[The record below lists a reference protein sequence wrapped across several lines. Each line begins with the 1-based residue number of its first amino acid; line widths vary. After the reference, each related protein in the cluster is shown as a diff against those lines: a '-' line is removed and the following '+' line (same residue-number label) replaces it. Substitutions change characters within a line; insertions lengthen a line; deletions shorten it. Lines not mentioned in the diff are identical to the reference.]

1 MFWYQEL
8 NYVCSSLSTF
18 LFCLWKSSKYAD
30 GQYELELIRH
40 CQEDLRGDIT
50 TGMWVFKTK
59 RLQSLWKA
67 IFQHTWT
74 MTKKTQGRVSG
85 CLLFCRKHAMQ
96 YRFSKAHDQSRLSD
110 HTALRLSP
118 GYTLKTHN
126 QACLLFPQ
134 VWVFGLS
141 HLVWFSSSEVEL

>member
-1 MFWYQEL
+1 MISGAKLCSFKSFNFPVLPLEIFK
-8 NYVCSSLSTF
+8 VCRWSIWAGVNQTLP
-18 LFCLWKSSKYAD
+18 
-30 GQYELELIRH
+30 
-40 CQEDLRGDIT
+40 EDLRGDIT
-50 TGMWVFKTK
+50 TWTRVFKTK
-59 RLQSLWKA
+59 LLQSLWKA

-74 MTKKTQGRVSG
+74 MTQKTQGRVSG
-85 CLLFCRKHAMQ
+85 CLLFCRKRAMQ
-96 YRFSKAHDQSRLSD
+96 YRFSKAHDQSKLSD